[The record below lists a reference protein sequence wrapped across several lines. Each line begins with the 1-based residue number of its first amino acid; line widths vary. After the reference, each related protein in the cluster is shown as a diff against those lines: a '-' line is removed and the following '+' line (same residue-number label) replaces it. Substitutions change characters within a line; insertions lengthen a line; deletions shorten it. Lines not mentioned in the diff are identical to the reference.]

1 MKYAKKM
8 LAVTIMM
15 LPMLAVAQLPS
26 NQKLITNVPFEF
38 TIGNKVVPAGQWTTQ
53 QASRNDV
60 KLLLLRNVNAKI
72 AVTSS
77 SLPGESKRAPANSSL
92 TFHRY
97 GRSYFLVAINVEGD
111 RANYKIPE
119 SKAEAELRAE
129 NRTASEEILVASL
142 E

>member
-8 LAVTIMM
+8 IAVTLVM

-38 TIGNKVVPAGQWTTQ
+38 TVGNRVMPAGQWTTQ
-53 QASRNDV
+53 VASRNDAN
-60 KLLLLRNVNAKI
+60 LLLLRNVRAKR

-77 SLPGESKRAPANSSL
+77 SLPGESKIAPAKSAL
-92 TFHRY
+92 IFHKY
-97 GRSYFLVAINVEGD
+97 GGSYFLVGIKVEGNQ
-111 RANYKIPE
+111 ANYRIPE
-119 SKAEAELRAE
+119 SKAEAELRSE
-129 NRTASEEILVASL
+129 NRPVSEEILVAWL